1 MADKLEKESNRKAT
15 IGTSITVG
23 VLLVVMLLFGFT
35 TPLPLPEEEGIAVNL
50 GFSDD
55 GMGDDQPLTP
65 IGEDNTPEPAESEA
79 VSEAQPEPVV
89 ADPTPIKTP
98 DPVVTAEDL
107 ESIRLKKEE
116 DKKKREEIKKIEDA
130 KKAEDAIKA
139 ENARKAEQARKEKEA
154 KDKAAKEI
162 QDRIRNARNQS
173 GGSSTGGQG
182 NTGNP
187 GDQGNPNGNPNST
200 NQGPGN
206 ASSGNG
212 NSEHD
217 LSGRTFRQRP
227 IVVDNSQIQGRIVVT
242 VQVDRDGNVTSAKAG
257 AQGTTITDAALRT
270 KCEQAALKA
279 KFTPNPSAP
288 EIQRGTITF
297 RFSLQ

>member
-1 MADKLEKESNRKAT
+1 MSENIEKESNRKAT
-15 IGTSITVG
+15 IGTTITMG

-35 TPLPLPEEEGIAVNL
+35 TPLPLPEDEGIAVNL
-50 GFSDD
+50 GFSDQ

-65 IGEDNTPEPAESEA
+65 IGQDNTPEPAESEP
-79 VSEAQPEPVV
+79 VSEAQPEPAVV
-89 ADPTPIKTP
+89 EPNPVTTP
-98 DPVVTAEDL
+98 DPVVTSEDL
-107 ESIRLKKEE
+107 ESVRLKKEE
-116 DKKKREEIKKIEDA
+116 DKKKREELKKIEDA
-130 KKAEDAIKA
+130 KKAEEAIKA
-139 ENARKAEQARKEKEA
+139 ENARKAEQARKEQEA

-173 GGSSTGGQG
+173 GGSSQGGQG
-182 NTGNP
+182 ETGNP

-212 NSEHD
+212 NSEFD
-217 LSGRTFRQRP
+217 LSGRSFRQRP
-227 IVVDNSQIQGRIVVT
+227 IVIDNSQVQGKIVVNI
-242 VQVDRDGNVTSAKAG
+242 QVDREGNVLIANVTL
-257 AQGTTITDAALRT
+257 QGTTITNADLRN
-270 KCEQAALKA
+270 KCEAAALKA